1 LAEARPS
8 RGKVLI
14 VEDDQVLGDLVH
26 ALLIDEGYTASVL
39 GASLLDRVDPD
50 ALRAAV
56 GRLEPDCVLLD
67 SGGRGTKDTSWAEAA
82 WMHDRARP
90 VPVLM
95 FTADD
100 ASTREAR
107 EGTSARSRA
116 AAYFGVLEKPFELDD
131 FLDTVAR
138 AVGHSVPFDS
148 SPAAEAARTAAL
160 VAKLEAA
167 GAREVRPSARR
178 EWANFTTADGACV
191 QLYWRQ
197 RDGTYH
203 VVRCAEPEGRF
214 ERVGRFADLDAAI
227 ALAVAVGP
235 A

>member
-1 LAEARPS
+1 MA
-8 RGKVLI
+8 GKVLI
-14 VEDDQVLGDLVH
+14 VEDDPVLGDLVH
-26 ALLIDEGYTASVL
+26 TLLVDEGYTASVL

-56 GRLEPDCVLLD
+56 GKLEPDCVLLD
-67 SGGRGTKDTSWAEAA
+67 SGGRGATGASWAEAA

-100 ASTREAR
+100 AATREAR
-107 EGTSARSRA
+107 VGTSARSRA
-116 AAYFGVLEKPFELDD
+116 AAYFAVLDKPFDLDD
-131 FLDTVAR
+131 LLETVAR
-138 AVGHSVPFDS
+138 AVGHAVPFDA

-167 GAREVRPSARR
+167 GARDVRPATRR
-178 EWANFTTADGACV
+178 EWASFTTADGACV

-203 VVRCAEPEGRF
+203 VVRCAAPDRPL
-214 ERVGRFADLDAAI
+214 ERIGRFADLDAAV
-227 ALAVAVGP
+227 ALALGSP
-235 A
+235 PTP